1 MKEIRFFLNKPIE
14 IKNWPE
20 ALMLGIKNH
29 PWFFVSFFVPLLLI
43 TSYLL
48 LATRL
53 APEVPLFYS
62 RFWGEGQLIR
72 KEGLL
77 LLPLTGIAIGFI
89 HLIIVKRLGLFGF
102 YKNLLEITAGLLNL
116 LLAMAFGRILIIAL
130 R

>member
-1 MKEIRFFLNKPIE
+1 MKEIRFLANKPIE

-20 ALMLGIKNH
+20 AVKLGIKKH
-29 PWFFVSFFVPLLLI
+29 PWLFVSFLSPVLLAVC
-43 TSYLL
+43 YLL

-77 LLPLTGIAIGFI
+77 FLPLVGIGAGFI
-89 HLIIVKRLGLFGF
+89 HLVVIRRLGLLGF
-102 YKNLLEITAGLLNL
+102 YQKLLEITAGLLNL
-116 LLAMAFGRILIIAL
+116 LLAVIFGRILTIAL

>member
-1 MKEIRFFLNKPIE
+1 MKEIRFLANKPIE

-20 ALMLGIKNH
+20 ALMLGIKKH
-29 PWFFVSFFVPLLLI
+29 PCFFVSFLSPVLLVAC
-43 TSYLL
+43 YLL

-72 KEGLL
+72 KDGLL
-77 LLPLTGIAIGFI
+77 LLPLVATGIGLI
-89 HLIIVKRLGLFGF
+89 HLIVIRRLGLLGF
-102 YKNLLEITAGLLNL
+102 YQKLLEITAGLLNL
-116 LLAMAFGRILIIAL
+116 LIAVVFGRILIIAL